1 LKFVRTGIDPLDSIL
16 MGGFPVGSSTL
27 LYGPSESGK
36 TFISV
41 NAACKLALLGYRTL
55 YIDTDKKFDPKL
67 IEQLYPSRCSK
78 IFDKIIVVRPRDFLS
93 LSHILLYLPEYVEDD
108 IKLIVLDTVSTLYRL
123 SREENA
129 YFYFFEFAE
138 KQIPVLISLGSLCE
152 AAIVLTSQ
160 VEGFNGNIKP
170 VAWSALE
177 PYVKVVLRLE
187 RLSLDSRIRVATL
200 EKYFDIKLN
209 AKVFF
214 EMEATPWV
222 Y

>member
-1 LKFVRTGIDPLDSIL
+1 MKFIRTGIDPLDSIL

-67 IEQLYPSRCSK
+67 IEQLYPTKNEK
-78 IFDKIIVVRPRDFLS
+78 IFNKIIIVRPKDFLS
-93 LSHILLYLPEYVEDD
+93 LSHILLYLPEFIEDN

-123 SREENA
+123 NKNGNRH
-129 YFYFFEFAE
+129 FYFFEFAE
-138 KQIPVLISLGSLCE
+138 KQIPALASLG
-152 AAIVLTSQ
+152 VLYEVAVVLASQ
-160 VEGFNGNIKP
+160 VEGVNGDIKP
-170 VAWSALE
+170 VAWNALE
-177 PYVKVVLRLE
+177 PYVKVVLKLE
-187 RLSLDSRIRVATL
+187 RLSLDSRVRVATL

-209 AKVFF
+209 AKVLF
-214 EMEATPWV
+214 EMEVNPWV

>member
-1 LKFVRTGIDPLDSIL
+1 MKFIRTGIDPLDSIL

-55 YIDTDKKFDPKL
+55 YIDADKKFDPKL
-67 IEQLYPSRCSK
+67 IEQLYPTKCEK
-78 IFDKIIVVRPRDFLS
+78 IFDKIIIVRPKDFLS
-93 LSHILLYLPEYVEDD
+93 LSHILLYLPEFIEDD

-123 SREENA
+123 NRNENKH
-129 YFYFFEFAE
+129 FYFFEFAE
-138 KQIPVLISLGSLCE
+138 KQIPALISLGVLYE
-152 AAIVLTSQ
+152 AAVVLASQ
-160 VEGFNGNIKP
+160 VEGFNGDIKP
-170 VAWSALE
+170 VAWNALE

-187 RLSLDSRIRVATL
+187 RLSLDSRVRVATL

-214 EMEATPWV
+214 EMEVNPWV